1 MNKQIRGYKQGGGIA
16 DLTDFQNPLLAEN
29 LSLNPSAPKIEM
41 NPQIRPLPPLRPM
54 AQPSPPYSPINALG
68 NNASMMEEPSSP
80 LEAPINDGMATDTS
94 GIDAK
99 TQILLDLLQPKD
111 YDKQKEMYEKRFSS
125 LIPPRQ
131 RLNFYDLASEL
142 GAAILSR
149 PQDEGV
155 FPGVGVGFGNFQKR
169 MSQADAEERKE
180 RQGFAM
186 KAVELAMTDE
196 REAEKILKQYA
207 MEALMA
213 QTVTGEPKLV
223 SLIYDEVDDNG
234 QFTGKK
240 LEGSFDVVTQGKLIR
255 KIVSEQNGVD
265 LSAVKDPLDE
275 SDLSKEAGKQWI
287 KDQAA
292 IRENAKTAGGTLD
305 MVKEGKVL
313 ANKLGPENFGKAEAA
328 LLPLKQ
334 FVAGFLPEGIIDM
347 GVIGPQE
354 AMAQITIGFTLAN
367 VAQTKGA
374 ISNREMDLFKEAS
387 PYLGQSYV
395 GFMLALDLQEKI
407 ARKKLLFSTEYQ
419 QTVNDLRRENPRIT
433 GAEMQ
438 NAMNNFSD
446 RWVAEGKD
454 LFLSDEDKARIS
466 EFTKQGK
473 AAGIATDYGSYESRM
488 NNALRTREKRAAKET
503 QRFIDRSKPGTEAV
517 IKKIIDDPDLSPEDK
532 IKAIDAMNAIDQ

>member
-1 MNKQIRGYKQGGGIA
+1 MNKQIRGNNQGGGIA
-16 DLTDFQNPLLAEN
+16 GLTDLQNPLLAEN

-41 NPQIRPLPPLRPM
+41 NPQTQPLPPLRPM
-54 AQPSPPYSPINALG
+54 AQPSSID
-68 NNASMMEEPSSP
+68 
-80 LEAPINDGMATDTS
+80 DGMATDTG

-111 YDKQKEMYEKRFSS
+111 YDKQKAMYEERFSS

-186 KAVELAMTDE
+186 KAVELAMADE

-240 LEGSFDVVTQGKLIR
+240 LEGSFDVVTQAKLIR
-255 KIVSEQNGVD
+255 RIVSKQNGVD
-265 LSAVKDPLDE
+265 LSAVKDPVDE

-292 IRENAKTAGGTLD
+292 IR
-305 MVKEGKVL
+305 
-313 ANKLGPENFGKAEAA
+313 
-328 LLPLKQ
+328 
-334 FVAGFLPEGIIDM
+334 
-347 GVIGPQE
+347 
-354 AMAQITIGFTLAN
+354 
-367 VAQTKGA
+367 
-374 ISNREMDLFKEAS
+374 RE
-387 PYLGQSYV
+387 
-395 GFMLALDLQEKI
+395 
-407 ARKKLLFSTEYQ
+407 R
-419 QTVNDLRRENPRIT
+419 
-433 GAEMQ
+433 
-438 NAMNNFSD
+438 
-446 RWVAEGKD
+446 
-454 LFLSDEDKARIS
+454 
-466 EFTKQGK
+466 
-473 AAGIATDYGSYESRM
+473 
-488 NNALRTREKRAAKET
+488 
-503 QRFIDRSKPGTEAV
+503 
-517 IKKIIDDPDLSPEDK
+517 
-532 IKAIDAMNAIDQ
+532 

>member
-1 MNKQIRGYKQGGGIA
+1 MNKQIRGNNQGGGIA
-16 DLTDFQNPLLAEN
+16 GLTDLQNPLLAEN

-41 NPQIRPLPPLRPM
+41 NPQTQPLPPLRPM
-54 AQPSPPYSPINALG
+54 AQPSSID
-68 NNASMMEEPSSP
+68 
-80 LEAPINDGMATDTS
+80 DGMATDTG

-111 YDKQKEMYEKRFSS
+111 YDKQKAMYEERFSS

-207 MEALMA
+207 MESLMA

-240 LEGSFDVVTQGKLIR
+240 LEGSFDVVTQAKLIR
-255 KIVSEQNGVD
+255 RIVSKQNGVD

-387 PYLGQSYV
+387 PYLGQSYL

-407 ARKKLLFSTEYQ
+407 ARKKLLFSSEYQ
-419 QTVNDLRRENPRIT
+419 QRVNDLRRENPRIT

-438 NAMNNFSD
+438 NNFSD

-473 AAGIATDYGSYESRM
+473 AAGIATDYGDYESRM
-488 NNALRTREKRAAKET
+488 NNALRTREKRTARET
-503 QRFIDRSKPGTEAV
+503 QRVIDRSKPSTEAV
-517 IKKIIDDPDLSPEDK
+517 IKEIINDPDLSPEDK
-532 IKAIDAMNAIDQ
+532 VKAIDAMNSVNQ

>member
-1 MNKQIRGYKQGGGIA
+1 MNKQIRGNNQGGGIA
-16 DLTDFQNPLLAEN
+16 GLTDLQNPLLAEN

-41 NPQIRPLPPLRPM
+41 NPQTQPLPPLRPM
-54 AQPSPPYSPINALG
+54 AQPSSID
-68 NNASMMEEPSSP
+68 
-80 LEAPINDGMATDTS
+80 DGMATDTG

-111 YDKQKEMYEKRFSS
+111 YDKQKAMYEERFSS

-186 KAVELAMTDE
+186 KAVELAMADE

-207 MEALMA
+207 MESLMA

-223 SLIYDEVDDNG
+223 TLTYDEVGDDG

-240 LEGSFDVVTQGKLIR
+240 LQGSFDKVTQAKIIR
-255 KIVSEQNGVD
+255 KIVTKQNGVVTSD
-265 LSAVKDPLDE
+265 LPDPSGE

-334 FVAGFLPEGIIDM
+334 FVAGFFCRKALSTWALL
-347 GVIGPQE
+347 V
-354 AMAQITIGFTLAN
+354 L
-367 VAQTKGA
+367 K
-374 ISNREMDLFKEAS
+374 RRWLK
-387 PYLGQSYV
+387 LR
-395 GFMLALDLQEKI
+395 LALHWQTLPRQKALFQTGRWI
-407 ARKKLLFSTEYQ
+407 SLKRLPPILVKAMSALCLRLICKKR
-419 QTVNDLRRENPRIT
+419 LRGKNCYFLRSISRELMI
-433 GAEMQ
+433 
-438 NAMNNFSD
+438 
-446 RWVAEGKD
+446 
-454 LFLSDEDKARIS
+454 
-466 EFTKQGK
+466 
-473 AAGIATDYGSYESRM
+473 
-488 NNALRTREKRAAKET
+488 
-503 QRFIDRSKPGTEAV
+503 
-517 IKKIIDDPDLSPEDK
+517 
-532 IKAIDAMNAIDQ
+532 